1 MDDLDPDLRQAIQAE
16 QEERYDDALQSLLAA
31 YGRLLQSEE
40 AGRGNEFGIMFAWR
54 LLSEAHAPARAALA
68 RLRDEQAA
76 HLLDGDFAFA
86 SGRAWPRTRFDL
98 IHRMN
103 DILGDTHATWDLFVR
118 LEALAPDH
126 ARRHAYLALPAIVEA
141 GDFTRAERYLPRNP
155 LDRLDELRELAQRFP
170 LFPPER
176 AAPRL
181 AGELSNFMRNVSLC
195 ATTWEGLGRSA
206 EASRLR
212 EAALD
217 GLPSDDM
224 RELARR
230 ELAEPGA
237 IHRALAAHQI
247 AQDEA
252 GAAPA

>member
-16 QEERYDDALQSLLAA
+16 QEERYGDALQSLLAA

-54 LLSEAHAPARAALA
+54 LLSQAHAPARAALA

-98 IHRMN
+98 IRQMN

-141 GDFTRAERYLPRNP
+141 GDFTRAARYLPRNP

-170 LFPPER
+170 LFPPDR
-176 AAPRL
+176 AQSIAPWRRTRL
-181 AGELSNFMRNVSLC
+181 SR
-195 ATTWEGLGRSA
+195 TRSA
-206 EASRLR
+206 PPRPSLLQTFRVGFGRFLR
-212 EAALD
+212 MPATARIERRDGRGAVDVDHGVELD
-217 GLPSDDM
+217 RHLG
-224 RELARR
+224 
-230 ELAEPGA
+230 
-237 IHRALAAHQI
+237 
-247 AQDEA
+247 
-252 GAAPA
+252 